1 MERQRVIFLALVIAW
16 TLFRLL
22 RYLRMSGAKRP
33 PPAVPPSV
41 GSPAPLRS
49 DTTAATAMTAASSP
63 IEPAGTG
70 GAGLARNLV
79 AAMVLIAGAVVIWSL
94 LFMVPAFG
102 NVPTPVRMI
111 VGVLV
116 TLYLIQLA
124 RQAATR
130 FIGAGQR
137 SDAED
142 NNPIK

>member
-1 MERQRVIFLALVIAW
+1 MERQRVIFLVLVIAW

-33 PPAVPPSV
+33 PPAVPSV

-49 DTTAATAMTAASSP
+49 VTAAAAAMTASSP

-79 AAMVLIAGAVVIWSL
+79 AATVLIAGAVAIWSL

-102 NVPTPVRMI
+102 NVPTPLRMI
-111 VGVLV
+111 VAVV
-116 TLYLIQLA
+116 ATLYLIQLA
-124 RQAATR
+124 REAASR
-130 FIGAGQR
+130 LIGAGR
-137 SDAED
+137 RGDAED